1 MLVGNTL
8 PIFLSPVLLGVHVV
22 TMWLWFFSAVI
33 VVQVCERVA
42 LASLASHCHCS
53 STVSRTQVHHSG
65 YRFPWHVDHQPDFHD
80 FHHCKDGFHSNF
92 GLLGVLD
99 WLHSTDVKYR
109 KLLAQGKEANKES

>member
-1 MLVGNTL
+1 MSVWRWHHWHYTATAAQ
-8 PIFLSPVLLGVHVV
+8 PVP
-22 TMWLWFFSAVI
+22 
-33 VVQVCERVA
+33 
-42 LASLASHCHCS
+42 
-53 STVSRTQVHHSG
+53 RTQVHHSG